1 MRLTLFNM
9 YLCQLFLRFRVKLGL
24 DPDICFQS
32 GFPATSVLSQICI
45 QIWFGHSMYSLTM
58 YALTMILSHQI
69 LT

>member
-32 GFPATSVLSQICI
+32 GLPATTVCCSKSAYRSGLGTVCT
-45 QIWFGHSMYSLTM
+45 H
-58 YALTMILSHQI
+58 
-69 LT
+69 